1 MFAFIVNAHAI
12 GHTSSVEHM
21 LLLTDLYFR
30 FRFLFNLLLS
40 FSGVLLGVPRPVAM
54 RDADA
59 HFALLAENIIR
70 ATNRRDISQLLSIA
84 RTLRSKLVPSVYTL
98 TATRIGRAVAARKLH
113 VIQTR
118 NVGALFAALTT
129 IWKEAHRARK
139 LRAGRVIHQEP
150 DAVKLIAAF
159 IRGVD
164 AVAAPMDA
172 CRRVARVFAERG
184 YETWRDIPG
193 TNPVP
198 LRAAAH

>member
-1 MFAFIVNAHAI
+1 
-12 GHTSSVEHM
+12 
-21 LLLTDLYFR
+21 
-30 FRFLFNLLLS
+30 
-40 FSGVLLGVPRPVAM
+40 M

-70 ATNRRDISQLLSIA
+70 ATHRRDISQLLSIA
-84 RTLRSKLVPSVYTL
+84 RTLRSKPVPSVYTL

-118 NVGALFAALTT
+118 NVGALFAALIT

-172 CRRVARVFAERG
+172 CRRVACVFVERR

-193 TNPVP
+193 TNSIS
-198 LRAAAH
+198 LRADFLLVSSDKSLLQRVIDYVDLHYTETSYARSKLQNCYTRAMST